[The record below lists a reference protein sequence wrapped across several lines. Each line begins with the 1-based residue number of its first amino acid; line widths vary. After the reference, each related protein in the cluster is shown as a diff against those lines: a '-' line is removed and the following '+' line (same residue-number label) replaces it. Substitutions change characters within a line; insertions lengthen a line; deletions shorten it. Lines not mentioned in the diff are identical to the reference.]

1 MSYNIIH
8 TKDIY
13 SIINIIDNIKLEGI
27 IEISGS
33 NIMWS
38 GYSIVPEYPII
49 GHFIYNKINEDEF
62 IDIVEPDE
70 ELKILI
76 RNHILNTIN
85 EVKIQLNI
93 V

>member
-13 SIINIIDNIKLEGI
+13 SIKNIVDNIKLEGI

-38 GYSIVPEYPII
+38 GYSIIPEYPII
-49 GHFIYNKINEDEF
+49 GYFIYNKINEDEF

>member
-1 MSYNIIH
+1 MSYNIIY

-38 GYSIVPEYPII
+38 GYYIIPEYPII